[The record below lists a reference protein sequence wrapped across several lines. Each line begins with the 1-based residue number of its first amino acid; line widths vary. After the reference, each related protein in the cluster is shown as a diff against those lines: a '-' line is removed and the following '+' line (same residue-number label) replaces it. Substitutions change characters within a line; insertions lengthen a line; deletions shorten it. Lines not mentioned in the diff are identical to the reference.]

1 MSVAGESKKPAIFQG
16 GRDMVISVAV
26 IVVAMIVVVAPTGL
40 WSYGPGEPEFEPVH
54 EVDPQA
60 FIDNEARANAYEIYF
75 PEAPEQWVP
84 NSARRKLIDG
94 ESATVVGWV
103 TAERGFIQMA
113 QSEGPL
119 EKALQSFDSKYRP
132 HETIQ
137 QIAGRDVIV
146 KSSDDDSVSRLWG
159 VDKNGTTVL
168 FDGVASDDEFTTI
181 IEATLQAEAYRP
193 Q

>member
-26 IVVAMIVVVAPTGL
+26 IVIAMIVVVAPTGL

-60 FIDNEARANAYEIYF
+60 FIDNEVRANAYEIYF
-75 PEAPEQWVP
+75 PETPEQWVP

-103 TAERGFIQMA
+103 TAERGFIQIA
-113 QSEGPL
+113 QSDVPL